1 MIYNNPNI
9 NGSNWPELNILE
21 TLRKKNPLVICI
33 TNDVVRTFTANGLLA
48 IGASPVMS
56 ECSEDLKDL
65 IVHAAALLIN
75 IGTVTPDK
83 VTYYKEAIK
92 LAKAHEVP
100 IVLDPVGCHA
110 GAYRLSVVL
119 DLIKTGAI
127 SLLRGNQS
135 EIKAIYDALN
145 TNHKVNNSLSGK
157 GVDGE
162 QVEDSAIIT
171 YRLARQ
177 INCPV
182 VATGEEDYVS
192 DGTRVFAVPH
202 GHSIMTAVTGTGCLL
217 GAVLAAFLGIYNLFK
232 DSLSTGEFLAYA
244 LAYYG
249 LAGESAV
256 KVSGIKPG
264 SFSIAFMDALY
275 MLDDEVLV
283 SENRVRPIVVPDQL
297 QVYFVCGTQD
307 TALNKKRLLEIVE
320 DACRG
325 GITCFQFR
333 EKGDGTLEGQ
343 QKLELAQQLQH
354 ICAKYHVLYI
364 ITDSYTHMTLPTIY
378 SV

>member
-1 MIYNNPNI
+1 MTYENPYI
-9 NGSNWPELNILE
+9 NSTTWSKLNILE
-21 TLRKKNPLVICI
+21 TLHKRNPLVICI

-65 IVHAAALLIN
+65 IVHASALLIN

-83 VTYYKEAIK
+83 VTYYKEAVT

-119 DLIKTGAI
+119 DLIKTDAI

-145 TNHKVNNSLSGK
+145 PNHKVDSSLFGK

-171 YRLARQ
+171 YRLARH

-182 VATGEEDYVS
+182 VATGEDL
-192 DGTRVFAVPH
+192 RH
-202 GHSIMTAVTGTGCLL
+202 
-217 GAVLAAFLGIYNLFK
+217 
-232 DSLSTGEFLAYA
+232 
-244 LAYYG
+244 
-249 LAGESAV
+249 V
-256 KVSGIKPG
+256 KQWKWV
-264 SFSIAFMDALY
+264 
-275 MLDDEVLV
+275 
-283 SENRVRPIVVPDQL
+283 QL
-297 QVYFVCGTQD
+297 Q
-307 TALNKKRLLEIVE
+307 
-320 DACRG
+320 
-325 GITCFQFR
+325 
-333 EKGDGTLEGQ
+333 
-343 QKLELAQQLQH
+343 
-354 ICAKYHVLYI
+354 
-364 ITDSYTHMTLPTIY
+364 
-378 SV
+378 